1 MRVLRFL
8 LVVVFLATS
17 ALAAHADSYEY
28 NFTGFQ
34 VTDGGIVDAS
44 NFTYISPTLIAT
56 DTLIDPLS
64 CNYFAQSCTHVEINP
79 LGDLI
84 QFRLTG
90 GLFSTATWVGFPAGF
105 FSVGTHNLPFFADL
119 TITDLTPIAATPEP
133 STIALLGTG
142 LLGVLGT
149 FRRRFIQM

>member
-1 MRVLRFL
+1 MRVLRYL

-28 NFTGFQ
+28 NFTGFT
-34 VTDGGIVDAS
+34 VTESGIVDAS
-44 NFTYISPTLIAT
+44 NFTYISSALITT

-64 CNYFAQSCTHVEINP
+64 CHYFAQSCTDVEIDP
-79 LGDLI
+79 TGDLI

-90 GLFSTATWVGFPAGF
+90 GPIGTATWLGFPAGF
-105 FSVGTHNLPFFADL
+105 FSVGTHNLPLFADL

-142 LLGVLGT
+142 LLGIVGT
-149 FRRRFIQM
+149 FRRRFIQV